1 VELPRLN
8 PLYEKY
14 KDRGLEIVAVEGFRM
29 EKLAKKFIEEN
40 QLKFKFVQDNEEDD
54 AVVRKIYK
62 VNGFPTTLVIDR
74 SGKVFYSHLGFEAG
88 DEENLEKEILSLM

>member
-14 KDRGLEIVAVEGFRM
+14 KDRGLEIIAVEGFRM

-40 QLKFKFVQDNEEDD
+40 KLAYRFVQDNEGDD
-54 AVVRKIYK
+54 AVVRSIYK
-62 VNGFPTTLVIDR
+62 VNGFPTTFIVDR
-74 SGKVFYSHLGFEAG
+74 SGRVIYSHLGFQAG
-88 DEENLEKEILSLM
+88 DEEKLEKEILSLL